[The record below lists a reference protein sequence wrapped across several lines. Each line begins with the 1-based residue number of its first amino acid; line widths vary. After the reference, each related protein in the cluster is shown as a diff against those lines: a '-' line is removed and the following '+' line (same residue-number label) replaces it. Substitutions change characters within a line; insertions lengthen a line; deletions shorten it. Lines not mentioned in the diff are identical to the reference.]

1 MLPIE
6 ITSGIYWVGSNDR
19 SSEYFEGMWP
29 IKHEGI
35 SFNSY
40 LIKDQKNAVIDLSGE
55 SFADDLLDR
64 LSKIVPLSE
73 LDYIVINHM
82 EPDHTGALRML
93 TQVAPHAII
102 LGTQKTKEMLAS
114 FYNITENVQVVKDG
128 ETLSLGTHELCF
140 LSTPFLH
147 WPETMMTYE
156 TRSKVL
162 FSCDA
167 FGGYGALNGSI
178 FDDAAID
185 VTWYENQALRYYAN
199 ILSTFSKP
207 VRTAAA
213 KLKGLEVAITAPS
226 HGLVWRKSPTRM
238 HDLYAKWAAYAG
250 APAEPGVTL
259 IFASIYGNTERMM
272 EVVAQGV
279 ADECVPLSIFN
290 VSVTNSSYILPEL
303 LTRQGVLVGSPTY
316 EGGLFP
322 GMGSLLEMASIKHIS
337 NRCTSRFG
345 SHAWN
350 GGAQNEFARMAEKL
364 HWQLCGDFE
373 FSGMPDQAELDGG
386 RAFGAAFARQV
397 KESALKTD

>member
-6 ITSGIYWVGSNDR
+6 IASGIYWVGSNDR
-19 SSEYFEGMWP
+19 SSEFFEGMWP

-40 LIKDQKNAVIDLSGE
+40 LIKDQKNAIVDLSGE

-64 LSKIVPLSE
+64 MSKIVPLAE
-73 LDYIVINHM
+73 LDYIVVNHM

-93 TQVAPHAII
+93 TQAAPRAVI

-128 ETLSLGTHELCF
+128 DLLSLGSHELRF

-156 TRSKVL
+156 THSKVL

-185 VTWYENQALRYYAN
+185 LTWYENQALRYYAN

-213 KLKGLEVAITAPS
+213 KLKQLEVAITAPS

-238 HDLYAKWAAYAG
+238 HDLYAKWASYSG
-250 APAEPGVTL
+250 APAEVGVTL

-272 EVVAQGV
+272 
-279 ADECVPLSIFN
+279 
-290 VSVTNSSYILPEL
+290 
-303 LTRQGVLVGSPTY
+303 
-316 EGGLFP
+316 
-322 GMGSLLEMASIKHIS
+322 
-337 NRCTSRFG
+337 
-345 SHAWN
+345 
-350 GGAQNEFARMAEKL
+350 
-364 HWQLCGDFE
+364 
-373 FSGMPDQAELDGG
+373 
-386 RAFGAAFARQV
+386 
-397 KESALKTD
+397 